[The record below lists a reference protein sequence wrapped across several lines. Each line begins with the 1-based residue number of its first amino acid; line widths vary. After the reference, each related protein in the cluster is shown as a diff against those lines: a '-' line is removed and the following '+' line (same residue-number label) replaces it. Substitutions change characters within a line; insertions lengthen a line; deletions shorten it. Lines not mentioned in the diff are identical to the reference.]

1 MGSKT
6 FKNRMNEKKF
16 LIDICNKFNDF
27 GKEFWMVGGAVRD
40 FLLGEDTDD
49 FDFATNATTEE
60 MLEILSED
68 GYRTTEVGRD
78 FGTIEVYIEDQTL
91 HITTYRRDEYDRDSR
106 KPEIAKVSGLKE
118 DLSRRDFTINAIAYD
133 PIRDYLEDPFKG
145 IKDLALGKLQTPRD
159 PSVAFSEDPLRMM
172 RACRFISTYEFSIDK
187 TMFKAIEQESE
198 RLAIVSTERIRDE
211 LSKILLGRKPSLGIR
226 VFVESGLSKYVIPEI
241 NELKMEKDPDHK
253 HKDIYE
259 HTLVVTDT
267 VSPEL
272 PLRLAALFHDI
283 AKPRTKGVDGDKVHF
298 RHHEIVGGKMTRKI
312 MEKLRYDKVL
322 IKKVV
327 RLVELHLRPHTFKM
341 GWTDSAVRRY
351 IVDAADEIQELNEL
365 VRSDVT
371 TKNSKKREEIYGYL
385 DNLQKRILEV
395 SEKEEIN
402 KMRPPISGDDVMKE
416 LSIEP
421 GPLVGKI
428 MKALYEQRINEGE
441 VSKDD
446 AMTLAKEIMK
456 RELT

>member
-16 LIDICNKFNDF
+16 LIDKFNDF